1 MATPEVRLTAAYS
14 NDDQAWVVA
23 VECECGDLVEL
34 GERPGLLDV
43 LNAVGEHNYEKHLRP
58 DNVGLRVRR

>member
-1 MATPEVRLTAAYS
+1 MAAPEVRLTAAYS

-23 VECECGDLVEL
+23 VECECGELLEL
-34 GERPGLLDV
+34 GERPTLQEV
-43 LNAVGEHNYEKHLRP
+43 LIAIGEHNYEKHLRP